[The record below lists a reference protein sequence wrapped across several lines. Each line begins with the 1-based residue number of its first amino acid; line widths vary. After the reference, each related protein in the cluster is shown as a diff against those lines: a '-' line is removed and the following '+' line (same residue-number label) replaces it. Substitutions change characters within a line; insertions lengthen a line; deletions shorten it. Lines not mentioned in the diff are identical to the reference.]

1 MRTSLMVLL
10 AGLLAFS
17 CGCMD
22 PGYFVHVT
30 QGELRSLG
38 RSRSIQRVLSAHEV
52 SPDQCH
58 KLELVQRVRVYA
70 RDCIGMNVGRA
81 YTRFEDNCGG
91 PIAFAVSA
99 SPRDQLVPYQWF
111 YPIIGGYEAKG
122 FFDRGLAE
130 QEAQRLRRKDYDV
143 AISEVS
149 GFSTMGILPDPI
161 RASNLKSDNID
172 LAILVFHELT
182 HNTVFKPNDT
192 QFNESMATFVGRT
205 AAERYFRDLW
215 QGFSGGG
222 RRGAAPG
229 RSQGHGCVRHGPL

>member
-1 MRTSLMVLL
+1 
-10 AGLLAFS
+10 
-17 CGCMD
+17 MD